1 MQHHGRHSSNRWWW
15 MDASRNP
22 PFAGKKKL
30 VNHATP
36 LWHTTHRG
44 NLSAI
49 MCTAEEEEGEAGW
62 NRYVHNEDERAVIRI
77 GRDMH

>member
-1 MQHHGRHSSNRWWW
+1 
-15 MDASRNP
+15 MDATRNP
-22 PFAGKKKL
+22 PFEGKKKR

-44 NLSAI
+44 NLSAP
-49 MCTAEEEEGEAGW
+49 EDEEEGEAGW
-62 NRYVHNEDERAVIRI
+62 NRYVHNEDERAVIRT